1 MILLNLYERQSAE
14 RMRGS
19 GQYNQAVVR
28 GDVLYKFNKFSG
40 SITATTR
47 SGLMVD
53 GDGQIWVAVRYKNNP
68 ERVKQAWYIGDSR
81 DLPPLPKNPSAKQVK
96 QWNELA
102 RKRFGPAFAKLPDCA
117 SATPTASRKR
127 SSTPITGSRSHPSSD
142 SNAPR
147 QSHPRG
153 SDTRS
158 ARYYQYRCIPKVIT
172 YTTVRQPPDAR
183 SRRASG
189 GAVRPSAYL
198 YA

>member
-1 MILLNLYERQSAE
+1 MDRLSSPVVILAAALALSLSNPGYVDRGREVILLNLYERQSAE

-47 SGLMVD
+47 DGLMVD
-53 GDGQIWVAVRYKNNP
+53 GDGQIWVVVRYKNNP

-102 RKRFGPAFAKLPDCA
+102 RKRFGPAFAKLPDMQKVYDA
-117 SATPTASRKR
+117 PEPPVRKR
-127 SSTPITGSRSHPSSD
+127 DANLISKTLVD
-142 SNAPR
+142 SNNRVA
-147 QSHPRG
+147 
-153 SDTRS
+153 
-158 ARYYQYRCIPKVIT
+158 IPPIE
-172 YTTVRQPPDAR
+172 
-183 SRRASG
+183 
-189 GAVRPSAYL
+189 
-198 YA
+198 